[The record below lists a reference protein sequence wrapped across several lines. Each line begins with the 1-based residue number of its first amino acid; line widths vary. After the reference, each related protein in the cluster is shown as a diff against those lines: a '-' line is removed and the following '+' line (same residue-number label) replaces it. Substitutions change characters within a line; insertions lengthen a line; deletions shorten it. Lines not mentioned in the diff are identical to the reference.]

1 MAQCFSFYDI
11 LRFQEIVT
19 LLIHFLMDIDNI
31 SRSLM
36 VVCYY
41 TYFTTNKEK
50 RLFWLINILLNVRC
64 HIFSDR
70 NPLVIAHKLLS
81 EIIAYQLMLACHAS
95 PAFIRW
101 HYSICRGNQHLFN
114 KIGTKHNNYI
124 EILSLN
130 SNNMWQYVNDLKHLL
145 ELRRNLNEYTMSR
158 YYMQIHS

>member
-36 VVCYY
+36 VAFY
-41 TYFTTNKEK
+41 YFTTNKEE
-50 RLFWLINILLNVRC
+50 RLLWLIYLLLNVRC

-81 EIIAYQLMLACHAS
+81 EIIAYQLKLACHAS
-95 PAFIRW
+95 QAFIRW
-101 HYSICRGNQHLFN
+101 QYSIFRGNQHLFN

-124 EILSLN
+124 AILSLS
-130 SNNMWQYVNDLKHLL
+130 SNNKWQYVNDFKHLL
-145 ELRRNLNEYTMSR
+145 ELRRNLNDYTMSR
-158 YYMQIHS
+158 YYMQIQS